1 MEKETGKVF
10 QELKKDLTTYVELKM
25 ELLKLNTY
33 ERTGKVIA
41 VLSYGLIMV
50 FLILF
55 AILFIFMAIGFL
67 LGDVFDNTASGFA
80 YVFLMYTAI
89 IYYVVRRK
97 EKILSKIQDE
107 IIEAL
112 MINDDR
118 NDKQST
124 DPSGKTP
131 DGEITVD

>member
-33 ERTGKVIA
+33 ERTGKVTA

>member
-33 ERTGKVIA
+33 ERTGKVTA
-41 VLSYGLIMV
+41 GLSYGLIMV

-67 LGDVFDNTASGFA
+67 LGDVFDNTAGGFA
-80 YVFLMYTAI
+80 CVFLMYAVI
-89 IYYVVRRK
+89 IYCVVRRK